1 VAAALGAI
9 IGMDQNLAIQLVI
22 QGLLL
27 GGIYGLIALG
37 LSLIFGVM
45 GVINFAHGQMMVMA
59 MYVSYWIFV
68 LLGIDPYLSL
78 VIVAAVIFVLG
89 YLIQST
95 VVNRILDYPE
105 AMQVLPLVSM
115 GLILENLA
123 LLLWGP
129 DHRSPQTAL
138 SLEALWIGP
147 VMIDVSRLIAF
158 ALAILITILI
168 FIFLKKT
175 DIGKSIRA
183 ASDNRTAAILV
194 GINVNRIYNA
204 SFALGAA
211 TTAAAGVLLLPIMPI
226 SPYMGHDFTLIAFI
240 VVILG
245 GMGNLI
251 GALIG
256 GLILGVAESASTL
269 FLPATLKHAVS
280 FSILIII
287 MLFRPQGIFGGKK

>member
-1 VAAALGAI
+1 
-9 IGMDQNLAIQLVI
+9 M
-22 QGLLL
+22 

-59 MYVSYWIFV
+59 MYISYWIFV

-105 AMQVLPLVSM
+105 AMQVLPLVSV

-138 SLEALWIGP
+138 SLETWWIGP
-147 VMIDVSRLIAF
+147 IMIDVSRLIAF
-158 ALAILITILI
+158 GLAILITILI

-175 DIGKSIRA
+175 TIGKRIRA
-183 ASDNRTAAILV
+183 ASDNRTGAILV
-194 GINVNRIYNA
+194 GINVDRIHNA
-204 SFALGAA
+204 AFAMGAA
-211 TTAAAGVLLLPIMPI
+211 TTAAAGVLLLPLMPI
-226 SPYMGHDFTLIAFI
+226 SPHMGHDFTLTAFI

-251 GALIG
+251 GALVG
-256 GLILGVAESASTL
+256 GLILGVAESVSTL

-287 MLFRPQGIFGGKK
+287 MLFRPQGLLGGKK

>member
-1 VAAALGAI
+1 
-9 IGMDQNLAIQLVI
+9 MDTNLAIQLII
-22 QGLLL
+22 QGILL

-45 GVINFAHGQMMVMA
+45 GVINFAHGQLMVMG

-89 YLIQST
+89 YLIQFT

-105 AMQVLPLVSM
+105 AIQVLPLVSM

-138 SLEALWIGP
+138 SLKTLWLGS

-158 ALAILITILI
+158 ALAISITILI

-175 DIGKSIRA
+175 TIGKRIRA
-183 ASDNRTAAILV
+183 ASDNRTGAILV
-194 GINVNRIYNA
+194 GIDVDRIYNA

-226 SPYMGHDFTLIAFI
+226 SPHMGHDFTLTAFI

-251 GALIG
+251 GALVG
-256 GLILGVAESASTL
+256 GLILGIAESASTL

-280 FSILIII
+280 FTILIII
-287 MLFRPQGIFGGKK
+287 MLFRPQGLLGGKK

>member
-1 VAAALGAI
+1 
-9 IGMDQNLAIQLVI
+9 
-22 QGLLL
+22 
-27 GGIYGLIALG
+27 LIALG

-68 LLGIDPYLSL
+68 LLGLDPYLSL
-78 VIVAAVIFVLG
+78 VVVAAIIFVQG
-89 YLIQST
+89 YLIQAS

-129 DHRSPQTAL
+129 DYRSPQTAL
-138 SLEALWIGP
+138 GLETLWIGP
-147 VMIDVSRLIAF
+147 IMIDVSRLIAF
-158 ALAILITILI
+158 ALAILITFLI
-168 FIFLKKT
+168 FILLKKT
-175 DIGKSIRA
+175 NIGKCIRA
-183 ASDNRTAAILV
+183 ASDNRTGAIVV
-194 GINVNRIYNA
+194 GINVDRIYNT

-211 TTAAAGVLLLPIMPI
+211 TTAAAGVLLLPLMPL
-226 SPYMGHDFTLIAFI
+226 SPHLGHDFTLTAFI

-251 GALIG
+251 GALVG
-256 GLILGVAESASTL
+256 GLILGVAESVSTL

-287 MLFRPQGIFGGKK
+287 MLFRPQGLFGGKK

>member
-1 VAAALGAI
+1 VAAAVGTVI
-9 IGMDQNLAIQLVI
+9 SMDPTLALQLI
-22 QGLLL
+22 LQGILL
-27 GGIYGLIALG
+27 GGIYGLIAIG

-78 VIVAAVIFVLG
+78 IIVAAVIFLLG
-89 YLIQST
+89 YGIQST

-105 AMQVLPLVSM
+105 AIQVLPLVSM

-158 ALAILITILI
+158 LLAIFITVLI

-175 DIGKSIRA
+175 NIGKCIRA
-183 ASDNRTAAILV
+183 ASDNRTGAILV
-194 GINVNRIYNA
+194 GLNVNRIYNT

-245 GMGNLI
+245 GMGNLM
-251 GALIG
+251 GALVG

-269 FLPATLKHAVS
+269 FLPATLKHVVS

-287 MLFRPQGIFGGKK
+287 MLFRPQGIFGGKS

>member
-1 VAAALGAI
+1 
-9 IGMDQNLAIQLVI
+9 MDVTLTLQLLV
-22 QGLLL
+22 QGILL

-59 MYVSYWIFV
+59 MYVSFWIFV

-89 YLIQST
+89 YAIQSSL
-95 VVNRILDYPE
+95 VNRILDYPE
-105 AMQVLPLVSM
+105 AIQVLPLVSL
-115 GLILENLA
+115 GLVLENFA

-138 SLEALWIGP
+138 SLETLWLGP

-158 ALAILITILI
+158 CLAILITILI
-168 FIFLKKT
+168 FIFLKKSN
-175 DIGKSIRA
+175 IGKCIRA
-183 ASDNRTAAILV
+183 AADNRTGAILV
-194 GINVNRIYNA
+194 GINVDRVNNT

-211 TTAAAGVLLLPIMPI
+211 TAAAAGVLLLPLMPV
-226 SPYMGHDFTLIAFI
+226 SPHIGHDFTLTAFI

-245 GMGNLI
+245 GMGNLM
-251 GALIG
+251 GALVG
-256 GLILGVAESASTL
+256 GLILGVAESTSTL
-269 FLPATLKHAVS
+269 FLPATLKQVVS

-287 MLFRPQGIFGGKK
+287 MLFRPQGLFRGKK

>member
-1 VAAALGAI
+1 
-9 IGMDQNLAIQLVI
+9 MDANLTIQLLI
-22 QGLLL
+22 QGILL

-45 GVINFAHGQMMVMA
+45 GIINFAHGQLMVMG
-59 MYVSYWIFV
+59 MYVSFWIIV

-78 VIVAAVIFVLG
+78 IFVAGVIFILG

-105 AMQVLPLVSM
+105 AIQVLPLVSM

-138 SLEALWIGP
+138 GLKTFWIGP
-147 VMIDVSRLIAF
+147 IMIDVSRLIAF
-158 ALAILITILI
+158 SVAVLITMLI

-175 DIGKSIRA
+175 VMGKRIRA
-183 ASDNRTAAILV
+183 ASDNRTGAILV
-194 GINVNRIYNA
+194 GIDVDRINNI
-204 SFALGAA
+204 SFGLGSA
-211 TTAAAGVLLLPIMPI
+211 TAAAAGVLLLPLMPV
-226 SPYMGHDFTLIAFI
+226 SPYMGHDFTLTAFI

-251 GALIG
+251 GALVG
-256 GLILGVAESASTL
+256 GLILGVAESMSTL
-269 FLPATLKHAVS
+269 FLPATLKHGVS
-280 FSILIII
+280 FTILIII
-287 MLFRPQGIFGGKK
+287 MVFRPQGLFGGKK

>member
-1 VAAALGAI
+1 MDSTLAL
-9 IGMDQNLAIQLVI
+9 QLTI
-22 QGLLL
+22 QGVLL

-68 LLGIDPYLSL
+68 LLGVDPYLSL
-78 VIVAAVIFVLG
+78 VVVATVIFVLG

-105 AMQVLPLVSM
+105 AIQVLPLVSM

-138 SLEALWIGP
+138 SLETLWIGP
-147 VMIDVSRLIAF
+147 IMIDISRLIAF
-158 ALAILITILI
+158 VLAILITILI

-175 DIGKSIRA
+175 DIGKRIRA
-183 ASDNRTAAILV
+183 ASDNRTGAILV
-194 GINVNRIYNA
+194 GINVNRIYNT

-211 TTAAAGVLLLPIMPI
+211 TTAAAGVLLLPIMPL
-226 SPYMGHDFTLIAFI
+226 SPYMGHDFTLTAFI

-251 GALIG
+251 GALVG
-256 GLILGVAESASTL
+256 GLILGVAESVSTL
-269 FLPATLKHAVS
+269 FLPTTLKHAVS

-287 MLFRPQGIFGGKK
+287 MLFRPQGLLGGKK

>member
-1 VAAALGAI
+1 
-9 IGMDQNLAIQLVI
+9 MDSNLALQLII

-27 GGIYGLIALG
+27 GGIYGLIAMG

-45 GVINFAHGQMMVMA
+45 GIINFAHGQMMVMA

-158 ALAILITILI
+158 VLAICITALI
-168 FIFLKKT
+168 FVFLKKT
-175 DIGKSIRA
+175 DIGKCIRA
-183 ASDNRTAAILV
+183 ASDNRTGAILV
-194 GINVNRIYNA
+194 GINVNRIYNV
-204 SFALGAA
+204 SFAIGAA

-245 GMGNLI
+245 GMGNLL
-251 GALIG
+251 GALVG
-256 GLILGVAESASTL
+256 GVILGVAESASTL
-269 FLPATLKHAVS
+269 FLPATLKHVVS

-287 MLFRPQGIFGGKK
+287 MLFRPQGIFGGKS

>member
-1 VAAALGAI
+1 
-9 IGMDQNLAIQLVI
+9 MDPSHVLQLVL
-22 QGLLL
+22 QGILS
-27 GGIYGLIALG
+27 GGVYGLIAIG

-45 GVINFAHGQMMVMA
+45 GIINFAHGQMMVMG
-59 MYVSYWIFV
+59 MYASYWIFV

-78 VIVAAVIFVLG
+78 AVVAAVIFVLG
-89 YLIQST
+89 YLIQAT

-105 AMQVLPLVSM
+105 AMQVLPLVAV
-115 GLILENLA
+115 GLVLENTA

-138 SLEALWIGP
+138 SLETLWIGP

-158 ALAILITILI
+158 ALAILITVGI

-175 DIGKSIRA
+175 STGKRIRA
-183 ASDNRTAAILV
+183 ASDNRMGAILV
-194 GINVNRIYNA
+194 GINVNRINNA
-204 SFALGAA
+204 AFGLGAA
-211 TTAAAGVLLLPIMPI
+211 ATGAAGALLLPLMPL
-226 SPYMGHDFTLIAFI
+226 SPHMGHDFTLTAFI

-251 GALIG
+251 GALAG
-256 GLILGVAESASTL
+256 GLILGVAESTSTL
-269 FLPATLKHAVS
+269 FLPATLKPVVS

-287 MLFRPQGIFGGKK
+287 MLFRPQGLFAGKK

>member
-1 VAAALGAI
+1 
-9 IGMDQNLAIQLVI
+9 MDSNLALQLII

-27 GGIYGLIALG
+27 GGIYGLIAMG

-45 GVINFAHGQMMVMA
+45 GIINFAHGQMMVMA

-138 SLEALWIGP
+138 SLAALWIGP

-158 ALAILITILI
+158 VLAICITALI
-168 FIFLKKT
+168 FVFLKKT
-175 DIGKSIRA
+175 DIGKCIRA
-183 ASDNRTAAILV
+183 ASDNRTGAILV
-194 GINVNRIYNA
+194 GINVNRIYNV
-204 SFALGAA
+204 SFAIGAA

-245 GMGNLI
+245 GMGNLL
-251 GALIG
+251 GALVG
-256 GLILGVAESASTL
+256 GVILGVAESASTL
-269 FLPATLKHAVS
+269 FLPATLKHVVS

-287 MLFRPQGIFGGKK
+287 MLFRPQGIFGGKS

>member
-1 VAAALGAI
+1 
-9 IGMDQNLAIQLVI
+9 MDSNLAVQLTI
-22 QGLLL
+22 QGILL

-78 VIVAAVIFVLG
+78 IIVAAVIFVLG
-89 YLIQST
+89 YVVQSSL
-95 VVNRILDYPE
+95 VNRILDYPE
-105 AMQVLPLVSM
+105 AIQVLPLVSL
-115 GLILENLA
+115 GLVLENCA
-123 LLLWGP
+123 LLFWGP

-138 SLEALWIGP
+138 SLKTFWIGS

-158 ALAILITILI
+158 VLAIIITILI
-168 FIFLKKT
+168 FMFLKKSNS
-175 DIGKSIRA
+175 GKCIRA
-183 ASDNRTAAILV
+183 AADNRTGAILV
-194 GINVNRIYNA
+194 GINVDRINNT

-211 TTAAAGVLLLPIMPI
+211 TTAAAGVLLLPLMPV
-226 SPYMGHDFTLIAFI
+226 SPHIGHDFTLTAFI

-245 GMGNLI
+245 GMGNLM
-251 GALIG
+251 GALVG
-256 GLILGVAESASTL
+256 GLILGVAESTSTL
-269 FLPATLKHAVS
+269 FLPATLKQVVS

-287 MLFRPQGIFGGKK
+287 MLFRPQGLFGGKR

>member
-1 VAAALGAI
+1 
-9 IGMDQNLAIQLVI
+9 MDVTLTLQLLV
-22 QGLLL
+22 QGILL

-59 MYVSYWIFV
+59 MYVSFWIFV

-89 YLIQST
+89 YAIQSAL
-95 VVNRILDYPE
+95 VNRILDYPE
-105 AMQVLPLVSM
+105 AIQVLPLVSL
-115 GLILENLA
+115 GLVLENFA

-138 SLEALWIGP
+138 SIETLWLGP

-158 ALAILITILI
+158 CLAILITILI
-168 FIFLKKT
+168 FIFLKKSN
-175 DIGKSIRA
+175 IGKCIRA
-183 ASDNRTAAILV
+183 AADNRTGAILV
-194 GINVNRIYNA
+194 GINVDRINNT

-211 TTAAAGVLLLPIMPI
+211 TTAAAGVLLLPLMPV
-226 SPYMGHDFTLIAFI
+226 SPHIGHDFTLTAFI

-245 GMGNLI
+245 GMGNLM
-251 GALIG
+251 GALVG
-256 GLILGVAESASTL
+256 GLILGVAESTSTL
-269 FLPATLKHAVS
+269 FLPATLKQVVS

-287 MLFRPQGIFGGKK
+287 MLFRPQGLFRGKK

>member
-1 VAAALGAI
+1 
-9 IGMDQNLAIQLVI
+9 MDPNLAVQLII
-22 QGLLL
+22 QGILL

-45 GVINFAHGQMMVMA
+45 GVINFAHGQMMVMG

-105 AMQVLPLVSM
+105 AIQVLPLVSM
-115 GLILENLA
+115 GLVLENLA
-123 LLLWGP
+123 LLFWGP

-138 SLEALWIGP
+138 SLKTFWIGS

-158 ALAILITILI
+158 VLAILITILI

-175 DIGKSIRA
+175 TAGKRIRA
-183 ASDNRTAAILV
+183 AADNRTGAILV
-194 GINVNRIYNA
+194 GINVDRIYNS

-211 TTAAAGVLLLPIMPI
+211 TTAAAGVLLLPLMPL
-226 SPYMGHDFTLIAFI
+226 SPYMGHDFTLTAFI

-251 GALIG
+251 GALVG
-256 GLILGVAESASTL
+256 GLILGVTESASTL

-287 MLFRPQGIFGGKK
+287 MLFRPQGLLGGKK

>member
-1 VAAALGAI
+1 
-9 IGMDQNLAIQLVI
+9 MDVTLTLQLLV
-22 QGLLL
+22 QGILL

-59 MYVSYWIFV
+59 MYVSFWIFV

-89 YLIQST
+89 YAIQSAL
-95 VVNRILDYPE
+95 VNRILDYPE
-105 AMQVLPLVSM
+105 AIQVLPLVSL
-115 GLILENLA
+115 GLVLENFA

-138 SLEALWIGP
+138 SLETLWLGP

-158 ALAILITILI
+158 CLAILITILI
-168 FIFLKKT
+168 FIFLKKSN
-175 DIGKSIRA
+175 IGKCIRA
-183 ASDNRTAAILV
+183 AADNRTGAILV
-194 GINVNRIYNA
+194 GINVDRVNNT

-211 TTAAAGVLLLPIMPI
+211 TAAAAGVLLLPLMPV
-226 SPYMGHDFTLIAFI
+226 SPHIGHDFTLTAFI

-245 GMGNLI
+245 GMGNLM

-256 GLILGVAESASTL
+256 GLILGVAESTSTL
-269 FLPATLKHAVS
+269 FLPATLKQVVS

-287 MLFRPQGIFGGKK
+287 MLFRPQGLFRGKK

>member
-1 VAAALGAI
+1 MDPTLAL
-9 IGMDQNLAIQLVI
+9 QLTV
-22 QGLLL
+22 QGILL

-78 VIVAAVIFVLG
+78 VVVAAVIFVLG
-89 YLIQST
+89 YAIQFS

-105 AMQVLPLVSM
+105 AMQVLPLVSL

-123 LLLWGP
+123 LLFWGP

-138 SLEALWIGP
+138 SLKTFWIGS
-147 VMIDVSRLIAF
+147 VMVDVSRLIAF
-158 ALAILITILI
+158 VLAIVIAILIFL
-168 FIFLKKT
+168 FLKKT
-175 DIGKSIRA
+175 TAGKRIRA
-183 ASDNRTAAILV
+183 ASDNRTGAILV
-194 GINVNRIYNA
+194 GIDVNRIYNI
-204 SFALGAA
+204 SFAIGAA
-211 TTAAAGVLLLPIMPI
+211 ITGAAGVLLLPLLPL
-226 SPYMGHDFTLIAFI
+226 SPHMGHSFTLTAFI

-245 GMGNLI
+245 GMGNLM
-251 GALIG
+251 GALVG
-256 GLILGVAESASTL
+256 GLILGLAESVATL
-269 FLPATLKHAVS
+269 FLPATLKQVVS
-280 FSILIII
+280 FGFLVII